1 MDNTFNIDNSVSAN
15 RMTPIHS
22 NSPSTLKL
30 GDPISEKFMSKSI
43 DSSPST
49 SATLGSKKSNYILY
63 ALLVILLAILGI
75 NIFAY
80 LGMLSDT
87 FIQIFRPIIADI
99 AYYGSETVKNTID
112 TSAEGSKLGID
123 VAAGTLTSAI
133 DLGQKAASSS
143 SSSSSSSY
151 QDDDLEETVISDHNL
166 KQSIN
171 NKKIKKNSG
180 LKDQTSH
187 KQEKESSIIPDNIDS
202 QLQQTKPS
210 KKAGYCYIGED
221 RGFRSCIKVSEQDTC
236 MSGNIFPSQ
245 NICINPS
252 LREGSED

>member
-1 MDNTFNIDNSVSAN
+1 MDNTFNQSESASAN
-15 RMTPIHS
+15 RMTSIHS
-22 NSPSTLKL
+22 NTPSTLKL
-30 GDPISEKFMSKSI
+30 GDPISENFMSKTVEET
-43 DSSPST
+43 SS
-49 SATLGSKKSNYILY
+49 LGEKKSNYILY

-87 FIQIFRPIIADI
+87 FIHLFRPIIADI
-99 AYYGSETVKNTID
+99 AYFGSETVKSTID

-133 DLGQKAASSS
+133 DLGEKAGSSS
-143 SSSSSSSY
+143 N

-171 NKKIKKNSG
+171 KKKIKKNRSNE
-180 LKDQTSH
+180 QRQSNVM
-187 KQEKESSIIPDNIDS
+187 PDNIDS
-202 QLQQTKPS
+202 QLQQAKST
-210 KKAGYCYIGED
+210 KKAGFCYIGED

-245 NICINPS
+245 EICINPS

>member
-1 MDNTFNIDNSVSAN
+1 MDNTFDKSELSSSAN
-15 RMTPIHS
+15 RMTSIHS

-30 GDPISEKFMSKSI
+30 GDPISENFMSKASDASAS
-43 DSSPST
+43 DSSS
-49 SATLGSKKSNYILY
+49 STLGSKKSNYILY

-87 FIQIFRPIIADI
+87 IIHLFRPVIADI
-99 AYYGSETVKNTID
+99 AYYGSEAVKTTID

-143 SSSSSSSY
+143 N
-151 QDDDLEETVISDHNL
+151 QDDDLEETVINDHNL

-171 NKKIKKNSG
+171 KKKVKKNNGSNE
-180 LKDQTSH
+180 
-187 KQEKESSIIPDNIDS
+187 QERKETTVMPDNIDS
-202 QLQQTKPS
+202 QLQQAKPS

-236 MSGNIFPSQ
+236 MSGNIFPSK